1 MSRPL
6 LMIPGPIEV
15 SDAVVAAAAAPPLSH
30 LDPALIEAYAGALGD
45 MRRVWQA
52 GSESQPFVVAGAGS
66 LAMESAAVNLLD
78 PGQRACVVVTGYF
91 GDRMAEML
99 RRRGVEV
106 SEARAP
112 APGELPSLEEVA
124 RAAEG
129 CQALFVTHVDTS
141 TGVRT
146 DAEALAALARERG
159 LLSVFD
165 GVCATAAERFAMEAW
180 GADVY
185 LTSSQKAIGL
195 PAGLGLWVV
204 SPRAL
209 EARAA
214 LKVAPP
220 MCLDWEVWRPIQ
232 QAYEA
237 RQKSYFSTP
246 ATTLIMALRVGLQE
260 LLAGGIEQVFE
271 THERA
276 AGAMRAAWQTLGLTL
291 LPAHEA
297 YAANTLSA
305 IRYPAGV
312 DASLVGRIKERG
324 AVVAG
329 GLLPELKTQ
338 YFRVG
343 HMGVTTQRPADLLR
357 TVRAVGQ
364 ALEDCGHACDVEAA
378 AAAASQRLG

>member
-15 SDAVVAAAAAPPLSH
+15 SAAVVAAAAAPPLSH

-45 MRRVWQA
+45 MRRVWQSS
-52 GSESQPFVVAGAGS
+52 SESQPFVVAGAGS

-106 SEARAP
+106 REARMP

-129 CQALFVTHVDTS
+129 CQALFATHVDTS

-146 DAEALAALARERG
+146 DAEALAKLARERG

-165 GVCATAAERFAMEAW
+165 GVCATAAERFAQEAW

-185 LTSSQKAIGL
+185 LTASQKAIGL
-195 PAGLGLWVV
+195 PAGLALWVA

-237 RQKSYFSTP
+237 AQKSYFSTP

-260 LLAGGIEQVFE
+260 LVSEGIEEVFQR
-271 THERA
+271 HERA
-276 AGAMRAAWQTLGLTL
+276 ARAMRAAWSSLGLEL
-291 LPAHEA
+291 LPSDEA
-297 YAANTLSA
+297 WTANTLSA
-305 IRYPAGV
+305 LRYPKGV
-312 DASLVGRIKERG
+312 DASLLGRIKEHG

-343 HMGVTTQRPADLLR
+343 HMGVVTKRPDDLLR
-357 TVRAVGQ
+357 TVRAVGA
-364 ALEDCGHACDVEAA
+364 ALGESGHACDVEAA
-378 AAAASQRLG
+378 AAAAQEILG